1 MVLKSGSA
9 GVWRTQS
16 AGDFWDNSSLKCLVL
31 HKFSQ
36 KGGSYGDM
44 RHHCKK
50 GVRMGICD
58 IIVKLHL
65 GFCRMVIRGGS
76 RLVGRGVS
84 VSRSHVVLLT
94 SRGDDTMSIN
104 LLLNVCLAN

>member
-16 AGDFWDNSSLKCLVL
+16 AGDFWDNSSLKCLQFYINFL
-31 HKFSQ
+31 
-36 KGGSYGDM
+36 
-44 RHHCKK
+44 KK